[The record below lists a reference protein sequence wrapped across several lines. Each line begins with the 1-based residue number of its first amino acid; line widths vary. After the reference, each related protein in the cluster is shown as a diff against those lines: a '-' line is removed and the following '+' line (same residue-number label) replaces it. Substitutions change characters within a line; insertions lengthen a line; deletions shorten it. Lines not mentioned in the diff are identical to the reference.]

1 MDLCEIKSPLSPSRK
16 PASAYNV
23 HAPAAGRG
31 GAAPPTK
38 PATAMPI
45 AAAVAPAVAAA
56 AAGAGAA
63 DAAEAAGETSDALA
77 RCGRRVA
84 RRARRAHI
92 SCYPASILPPPHP
105 PPSHYRLASPQ
116 RCRRWA
122 PLDARR
128 F

>member
-16 PASAYNV
+16 PSAYNV

-63 DAAEAAGETSDALA
+63 DVAEAAGETSDALA
-77 RCGRRVA
+77 RCGRVA
-84 RRARRAHI
+84 RRTR
-92 SCYPASILPPPHP
+92 
-105 PPSHYRLASPQ
+105 
-116 RCRRWA
+116 
-122 PLDARR
+122 DARI
-128 F
+128 